1 MKTLS
6 AYVSEQ
12 YNKRSTKDKRK
23 KIDWYLVEYKGKNG
37 NHYRKSFEF
46 PMGTKYQDVID
57 NIPKEIE

>member
-6 AYVSEQ
+6 AYISEQ
-12 YNKRSTKDKRK
+12 YGKRSSNDRRK
-23 KIDWYLVEYKGKNG
+23 KIDWYLVEYRDENG

-57 NIPKEIE
+57 SIPKEIE